1 MNQQKKNR
9 SFDIGLTVFG
19 IALAAIIVFI
29 ILFAFIPRPGI
40 APFDGRVDGSTEAP
54 SATPEMETQRFVG
67 VLPCDDC
74 DGVRTELLLR
84 SDGTFRLTETYLG
97 RIASR
102 PVVEAGKWTT
112 LRGNAR
118 DLDAVVYRIN
128 YDKLTTAR
136 NYLLL
141 PDGNVKQVEEN
152 QEAFPNALNYTLEK
166 Q

>member
-1 MNQQKKNR
+1 MNKSTQ
-9 SFDIGLTVFG
+9 SFDVGLAVSG
-19 IALAAIIVFI
+19 VALTAIIIFI

-40 APFDGRVDGSTEAP
+40 APSDGRADESSRVPAEATEIE
-54 SATPEMETQRFVG
+54 SQRFVG

-74 DGVRTELLLR
+74 DGIRTELLLR

-102 PVVEAGKWTT
+102 PVVEVGQWTT

-128 YDKLTTAR
+128 HDKLTTAR

-141 PDGNVKQVEEN
+141 PDGNIKQVDEN
-152 QEAFPNALNYTLEK
+152 QEEFPSAENYTLEK

>member
-1 MNQQKKNR
+1 MSQKKKER
-9 SFDIGLTVFG
+9 AFDVGLTVSG

-40 APFDGRVDGSTEAP
+40 APSDGRADEASTVE
-54 SATPEMETQRFVG
+54 SVESGMRRYIGT
-67 VLPCDDC
+67 LPCPDPEC
-74 DGVRTELLLR
+74 DGIRTELVLR
-84 SDGTFRLTETYLG
+84 EDGTFRLTETTLG
-97 RIASR
+97 RIAGR
-102 PVVEAGKWTT
+102 PTVEVGKWTT

-141 PDGNVKQVEEN
+141 PDGNIKMVDEN
-152 QEAFPNALNYTLEK
+152 QEEFPSAGNYTLVK

>member
-9 SFDIGLTVFG
+9 SFDVGLTVSG
-19 IALAAIIVFI
+19 VALAAIIVFI

-40 APFDGRVDGSTEAP
+40 APSDGRANEPSEAT
-54 SATPEMETQRFVG
+54 SATPETETQRFVG
-67 VLPCDDC
+67 ALPCDDC
-74 DGVRTELLLR
+74 DGIRTELLLR
-84 SDGTFRLTETYLG
+84 GDGTFRLTETYLG

-102 PVVEAGKWTT
+102 PVVEVGKWTT

-141 PDGNVKQVEEN
+141 PDGNIKQIDEN
-152 QEAFPNALNYTLEK
+152 QEEFPSAENYTLEK